1 MNIFVS
7 DRTGA
12 NWFLRPDATLNKDCS
27 DYWLPDGLD
36 YVIPVP
42 FAYIRIDKNAKSVAT
57 RFARRYYST
66 SGYGVYLYTD
76 QLPFCMGQSLDF
88 STLVSPS
95 SSTGDSTANS
105 IPALEQAFSNI
116 SSLCSLKSGDLVCI
130 ALENEPHRLSKGES
144 YSFMDIKFSV
154 K

>member
-7 DRTGA
+7 DRTNGQ
-12 NWFLRPDATLNKDCS
+12 WFLRPDATLNKDCS

-36 YVIPVP
+36 YVMPVP
-42 FAYIRIDKNAKSVAT
+42 FAYIRIDKNAKSVACK
-57 RFARRYYST
+57 FAKRYYTT
-66 SGYGVYLYTD
+66 SGYGVYLYSD

-88 STLVSPS
+88 STLVNPS
-95 SSTGDSTANS
+95 SSTCDSLDT
-105 IPALEQAFSNI
+105 PLPELEQAFCSI

-130 ALENEPHRLSKGES
+130 PLENKMRRLSKGES
-144 YSFMDIKFSV
+144 FSFMDIKFSV

>member
-1 MNIFVS
+1 MNIFIS
-7 DRTGA
+7 DRTSG

-42 FAYIRIDKNAKSVAT
+42 FAYIRIDKNAKSVAPV
-57 RFARRYYST
+57 FARRYYST
-66 SGYGVYLYTD
+66 GGHGVYLYTD
-76 QLPFCMGQSLDF
+76 RLPFCMGQSLDF
-88 STLVSPS
+88 STFVSPS
-95 SSTGDSTANS
+95 SSTGDSPANY
-105 IPALEQAFSNI
+105 IPELEQAFSNI
-116 SSLCSLKSGDLVCI
+116 SSLCSLKSGDMVCI
-130 ALENEPHRLSKGES
+130 ALENEQCKLSRGES